1 MSLLLHIIERTPAL
15 GFTKYSNTYNQTT
28 IILINMSATIKMQKK
43 SLNSPDE
50 VRTFEKGKIEVANLG
65 DVSIGRS
72 TFEPGWSWESCVKPI
87 VKTNSCEAPHTGYI
101 VSGRIKVVMDDGT
114 EGEAGPGDT
123 AVIPPGHN
131 AWVVGNEPCV
141 MIDFT
146 GAKDYAK
153 KS

>member
-1 MSLLLHIIERTPAL
+1 MSTT
-15 GFTKYSNTYNQTT
+15 TK
-28 IILINMSATIKMQKK
+28 LQKK

-50 VRTFEKGKIEVANLG
+50 IRTFEKGKIEIGNIG

-114 EGEAGPGDT
+114 EGEAGPGDI
-123 AVIPPGHN
+123 AVI
-131 AWVVGNEPCV
+131 
-141 MIDFT
+141 
-146 GAKDYAK
+146 
-153 KS
+153 